1 MKIDVLRPGPAA
13 VPLSRAWPRFSL
25 RWLLVV
31 CLLATAVGAGYV
43 TYARLAVPPAPVV
56 AGRLVAVGKGSI
68 VASMSAV
75 GSVVPAPSAKLG
87 FKTSGRLAELAVTQG
102 QTVAKGDVLA
112 RLDATELV
120 LQVAQ
125 AKAQS
130 EGRR

>member
-1 MKIDVLRPGPAA
+1 
-13 VPLSRAWPRFSL
+13 
-25 RWLLVV
+25 
-31 CLLATAVGAGYV
+31 
-43 TYARLAVPPAPVV
+43 
-56 AGRLVAVGKGSI
+56 
-68 VASMSAV
+68 MSAV
-75 GSVVPAPSAKLG
+75 GSVVPATSAKLG